1 MNQRDAAP
9 NGTGRTGVR
18 NSSEYTAISD
28 DRAVKASERDER
40 LRSEA
45 NDPRRTIL
53 AKTIVFASGKGDE
66 YGRAGDEDERAMKTS
81 GQRRQVI
88 GHDRRRRQASAR
100 RSFDEGERVG
110 TNGNDLRGRS

>member
-66 YGRAGDEDERAMKTS
+66 YGRTGDEDERATKTS
-81 GQRRQVI
+81 NRP
-88 GHDRRRRQASAR
+88 
-100 RSFDEGERVG
+100 
-110 TNGNDLRGRS
+110 